1 MNLGRRILLYL
12 TAFGCGWVM
21 MGLEILGGRILSPDF
36 GSGVYVWGSV
46 IGVFLLSLSVGYLLG
61 GGLSSRFPSIG
72 GVASTILLAAV
83 SVVPVALWYPE
94 ISGWFADLGL
104 NERWGALLA
113 AGAMFFLPSVFLGMV
128 SPYCI
133 RLLTESVER
142 VGSNAGTLYAV
153 STVGSFLGCIHTAFY
168 LITWLGIH
176 AILWMAC
183 GVLVAVAIILAVGWN
198 ILAAGASAAAIPVNK
213 LKERPDR

>member
-1 MNLGRRILLYL
+1 MRIGRRIVLYF
-12 TAFGCGWVM
+12 TAFACGWVM

-46 IGVFLLSLSVGYLLG
+46 IGVFLLSLSIGYLLG
-61 GGLSSRFPSIG
+61 GGLSSRFPS
-72 GVASTILLAAV
+72 VAGLIATVLLAAV
-83 SVVPVALWYPE
+83 SILPVGAWYPQ
-94 ISGWFADLGL
+94 ISGWFADLEL

-113 AGAMFFLPSVFLGMV
+113 AGAMFLWPSIFLGMV

-133 RLLTESVER
+133 RLLTESVDR

-176 AILWMAC
+176 AILWLAC
-183 GVLVAVAIILAVGWN
+183 GILSAVALILWVGWW
-198 ILAAGASAAAIPVNK
+198 IFATEQRHASQMHSSTN
-213 LKERPDR
+213 LEDSF

>member
-1 MNLGRRILLYL
+1 MDLGRRILLYL
-12 TAFGCGWVM
+12 TAFSCGWVM

-46 IGVFLLSLSVGYLLG
+46 IGVFLLSLSVGYLVG
-61 GGLSSRFPSIG
+61 GWLASRFPVMIG
-72 GVASTILLAAV
+72 LAATVLLAAV
-83 SVVPVALWYPE
+83 SVVPVALWYPQ

-113 AGAMFFLPSVFLGMV
+113 AGALFFLPSVFLGMV

-142 VGSNAGTLYAV
+142 VGSDAGTLYAV

-176 AILWMAC
+176 AILWLAC
-183 GVLVAVAIILAVGWN
+183 GVLATVAILLSVGWRVFT
-198 ILAAGASAAAIPVNK
+198 AGSPPSGTARWRGDDVF
-213 LKERPDR
+213 DR

>member
-1 MNLGRRILLYL
+1 
-12 TAFGCGWVM
+12 

-46 IGVFLLSLSVGYLLG
+46 IGVFLLSLSVGYLVG
-61 GGLSSRFPSIG
+61 GRLSSRFPSMVG
-72 GVASTILLAAV
+72 LAVTVFLAAA
-83 SVVPVALWYPE
+83 SVVPVGLWYPQ

-133 RLLTESVER
+133 RLLTQSVER
-142 VGSNAGTLYAV
+142 VGADAGTLYAV

-176 AILWMAC
+176 AILWLAC
-183 GVLVAVAIILAVGWN
+183 GVLVLVAVL
-198 ILAAGASAAAIPVNK
+198 LAAGWSVCTAATPAAAASTTSSDGSGRK
-213 LKERPDR
+213 AAAEKSEG